1 MEDRYTV
8 AERLV
13 RAERDRIR
21 DDFTSEVRAEH
32 KSARDLVTALD
43 RDIERALVDAIR
55 TAYPDDAIRGEEYGA
70 QSGSSGYEWVID
82 PIDGT
87 GNFVHGIPLFSVSI
101 ACLRDGVPL
110 FGVVY
115 DPIADSCYAASE
127 SSVLD
132 GKLIAPSERALNE
145 AFVTFCHST
154 STEGIRVISM
164 IYERMKID
172 TYDFRKL
179 GSANLEIC
187 MVASGRV
194 SAFVGYEIKPWDFIP
209 GCIIAERAGC
219 TVTGFSGE
227 DWRDPDVRSVLVAEP
242 GLHEELLARVENLTS
257 RT

>member
-1 MEDRYTV
+1 MEDRYAAV
-8 AERLV
+8 QRLA

-21 DDFTSEVRAEH
+21 DAFASEIRAEH

-43 RDIERALVDAIR
+43 QDIERTLVDAIR
-55 TAYPDDAIRGEEYGA
+55 DAYPDDAICGEEHGA
-70 QSGSSGYEWVID
+70 RSGSSGFEWVID

-110 FGVVY
+110 FGIVY

-127 SSVLD
+127 AAVLD
-132 GKLIAPSERALNE
+132 GEPIAPSERTLKD

-154 STEGIRVISM
+154 STEGIRAIST
-164 IYERMKID
+164 IYEQMKLD

-187 MVASGRV
+187 MVASGKV

-219 TVTGFSGE
+219 AVTGFSGE

-242 GLHEELLARVENLTS
+242 GLHEELLARVEGLTS